1 MAAISTTTTRTI
13 KTTAPP
19 ASPIKLPIIAAT
31 ARTTAAV
38 SLRPSSAAPFAVR
51 AACWAR
57 RRWADCRA
65 AWAGFWNAWTNRR
78 AGFSAPRTLGPRG
91 ALPPGKGAARPFVPG
106 APVLGVAPPMT
117 GRRTSSP
124 GLQTPGPDRRP
135 SLGRASPRYAADL
148 GPRAGSR
155 PAFAEGASVGKASG
169 RACPW
174 RALPRPR
181 SFAAIRGRSRMGTAC
196 CPPGLRSLGT
206 VPCRWGL

>member
-19 ASPIKLPIIAAT
+19 ASPIRLPIIAAT

-38 SLRPSSAAPFAVR
+38 SLRPSSAAPFAAR

-65 AWAGFWNAWTNRR
+65 AWAGFWNACVNRR
-78 AGFSAPRTLGPRG
+78 AGFPAPRTLGPRG
-91 ALPPGKGAARPFVPG
+91 ALPPGKGADRPFAPG
-106 APVLGVAPPMT
+106 APVLGFAPPMT
-117 GRRTSSP
+117 GRRISAPGSRMPGTSRP
-124 GLQTPGPDRRP
+124 P
-135 SLGRASPRYAADL
+135 SLGRASPRYAAAL

-155 PAFAEGASVGKASG
+155 PAFTVGASGGKASG

-174 RALPRPR
+174 RALPSLR
-181 SFAAIRGRSRMGTAC
+181 SFAAIRGRSRKGTAC
-196 CPPGLRSLGT
+196 CPSGLRSLGA
-206 VPCRWGL
+206 VPCRWGV